1 MTTTLD
7 ELEAQYSAEMTQK
20 ERASLEADIWSRVP
34 KEIRVLTKHT
44 GLVGYMQDRFE
55 TPQSKARA
63 RQFLHSAG
71 PAADPLWERVEGDM
85 TLHSALQI
93 MQSARERA
101 ENGED
106 LAFAV
111 QNCIAEYDNFGY
123 ASKSPDG
130 KIVRRRLPGSNSPPP
145 AASDPTPG
153 GRAFWSF
160 LRTHVMEYIKTRL
173 PDADQHT
180 RDGVIRR
187 FEVDLNVLLVDL
199 QKEISKA
206 PKQGLKATIAV
217 SRKSIIQACIA
228 LNMKPPKVGQPV
240 DMETARLQR
249 RRHARAYHPDSHGG
263 SEATREQYQA
273 VIEAF
278 KLLET
283 YNESLGTTDV
293 PVNADLSS
301 TTGEN
306 HGE

>member
-1 MTTTLD
+1 M
-7 ELEAQYSAEMTQK
+7 
-20 ERASLEADIWSRVP
+20 
-34 KEIRVLTKHT
+34 LTKHT

-55 TPQSKARA
+55 TPQSKSRA

-71 PAADPLWERVEGDM
+71 PAADPLWERIEQDM

-93 MQSARERA
+93 MQGARERA
-101 ENGED
+101 EGGEE

-111 QNCIAEYDNFGY
+111 RTGISDYDNFGY
-123 ASKSPDG
+123 ASRSPNG
-130 KIVRRRLPGSNSPPP
+130 KIVRRRLPGSTAPPP
-145 AASDPTPG
+145 SASDPTPA

-160 LRTHVMEYIKTRL
+160 LRSHVMEYIKTRL

-187 FEVDLNVLLVDL
+187 FEVDLNVLLADL

-206 PKQGLKATIAV
+206 PKQGLKAVLAV
-217 SRKSIIQACIA
+217 SRKSVTQACQV
-228 LNMKPPKVGQPV
+228 LNMRPPKVGQPV

-249 RRHARAYHPDSHGG
+249 KRHARAYHPDSHGG
-263 SEATREQYQA
+263 SEATRDQYQA
-273 VIEAF
+273 VMEAF

-283 YNESLGTTDV
+283 YNESLGITDV
-293 PVNADLSS
+293 PVNADLGS

-306 HGE
+306 HG